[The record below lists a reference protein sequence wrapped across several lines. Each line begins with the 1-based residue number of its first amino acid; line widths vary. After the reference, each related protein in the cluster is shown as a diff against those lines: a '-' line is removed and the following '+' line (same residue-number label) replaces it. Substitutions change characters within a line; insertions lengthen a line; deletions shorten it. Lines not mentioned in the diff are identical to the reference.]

1 MSFETLDKVWKGS
14 YLACLYDAYTH
25 FNNCHKL
32 MQIKTKP
39 TRAVITTD
47 EVKARELRLV
57 PLTTAI
63 TFNKEGE
70 NVANAICVGQAFKHP
85 TRGQQTLAWLSP
97 RCTLPKSAQLASGS
111 ASSGPETFSW
121 FRFGPCAPLTMA
133 RWLTWRSIPS
143 LLPGPRSWAKRL
155 AGSSLSTCPSCG
167 TTWLWRLTWNH
178 IHAHS
183 VRTTVSLDG
192 CILLY
197 VPRLYMHI
205 RVVVFSTL
213 HLRGWRGAPGLQA
226 CLRPEASR
234 NAQAEGRRQ
243 RQE

>member
-47 EVKARELRLV
+47 KVKARELRLV

-70 NVANAICVGQAFKHP
+70 NVANAICVGQAFMHP
-85 TRGQQTLAWLSP
+85 TRGHQMLAWLSP

-111 ASSGPETFSW
+111 ASSGPETFVVP
-121 FRFGPCAPLTMA
+121 F
-133 RWLTWRSIPS
+133 
-143 LLPGPRSWAKRL
+143 WA
-155 AGSSLSTCPSCG
+155 
-167 TTWLWRLTWNH
+167 
-178 IHAHS
+178 
-183 VRTTVSLDG
+183 VRTTHDGSLANMEVDTIPVTRTTKLGEKVSG
-192 CILLY
+192 KF
-197 VPRLYMHI
+197 
-205 RVVVFSTL
+205 VFDMPIMRNNVAL
-213 HLRGWRGAPGLQA
+213 
-226 CLRPEASR
+226 EAHVESHTCP
-234 NAQAEGRRQ
+234 
-243 RQE
+243 